1 MFPLLISLLSLRTDD
16 FEVISDSKLNDV
28 WRPDYTQGT
37 PCHPVPS
44 FLEPSGIDS
53 RNFTLANSGDLGVTV
68 LVTAVSSNFEV
79 FHPHIQQP
87 RLDIGP
93 GESKGIEVFYNCRDS
108 DQSDVKGWAEL
119 YLTVKSDD
127 HDWTITYTKVCDAS
141 KLPRGDLSLLVLLCM
156 AVGVVWVGAV
166 IATSSRV
173 RTIVDDE
180 TNDLQMSHVC
190 GFLVLGSFFLVLMF
204 FFLVYLEVGLLIMI
218 SFSSFSAIFFTL
230 TLLVPSSSR
239 TVTLPGLGA
248 VPISQVGLAAGALG
262 LVLWYLFTR
271 NWILNNL
278 IGVSLV
284 LMFLKVIKLTSFK
297 VGAAFL
303 SFAFLYDV
311 FWVFYSHLLFGESVM
326 IYVATHVD
334 LPMKLECPYFSLFPV
349 PHYCSLIGLG
359 DLVLPGLVI
368 VFARRIDSIEGSP
381 YFKVSLA
388 AYTLA
393 LLACGAV
400 LVIFKSGQP
409 ALMYISPAL
418 ICSLLFMAW
427 RRKEMHKLWSGLEAY
442 VQADSQPL
450 EERLELVERPIN

>member
-16 FEVISDSKLNDV
+16 IEVISDNKLSDV
-28 WRPDYTQGT
+28 WRPDYSQGT

-53 RNFTLANSGDLGVTV
+53 RKFTLANSGDRGVAV
-68 LVTAVSSNFEV
+68 VVTAVSSNTEV
-79 FHPHIQQP
+79 FHPHILP
-87 RLDIGP
+87 PTLNIRP
-93 GESKGIEVFYNCRDS
+93 GDSQDIEVYYNCKDR
-108 DQSDVKGWAEL
+108 DQSDVAGWAEL
-119 YLTVKSDD
+119 YLTVKSDNS
-127 HDWTITYTKVCDAS
+127 DWTITYTKVCDAS
-141 KLPRGDLSLLVLLCM
+141 ELPSGDLSLLVLLCL

-166 IATSSRV
+166 LATSTRV

-180 TNDLQMSHVC
+180 TNELQMSHVC

-218 SFSSFSAIFFTL
+218 SFSSFSAIFFIL
-230 TLLVPSSSR
+230 TLLFPSSSR
-239 TVTLPGLGA
+239 TVTLPGLG
-248 VPISQVGLAAGALG
+248 VIPISQVGLAAGALG

-284 LMFLKVIKLTSFK
+284 LMFLKVLKLPSFK

-303 SFAFLYDV
+303 SFAFFYDV
-311 FWVFYSHLLFGESVM
+311 FWVFCSHLFFGESVM

-334 LPMKLECPYFSLFPV
+334 LPMKLECPYFSLFPI

-368 VFARRIDSIEGSP
+368 VFARRIDSIQGSP

-400 LVIFKSGQP
+400 LVIFESGQP

-418 ICSLLFMAW
+418 ICSLLCMAW
-427 RRKEMHKLWSGLEAY
+427 RREELDKLWSGLEAY
-442 VQADSQPL
+442 VPGGSPL
-450 EERLELVERPIN
+450 EEPLELVERPIN